1 MMMRTD
7 LLWADVKITNRKGL
21 LRTLNEEFETE
32 YPSLED
38 ALELEYDFHCQ
49 ESIDGSG
56 TVQIW
61 TEGRQEYSG
70 WKMGILAPYVEG
82 SFAWA
87 GEDGTFWKDKFEDN
101 TRKIYPGRIVFLDEE
116 EEDVV
121 QSDNGVHETLAEDAR
136 EGTHIWNL
144 WNESQAIFS
153 VAYGDTLEEA
163 IRLTCSEVNE
173 KNRSSQTDPA
183 EWDGEEFTPHT
194 YGGVILFD

>member
-1 MMMRTD
+1 MMRTD

-70 WKMGILAPYVEG
+70 WKMGVLAPYVEG

-101 TRKIYPGRIVFLDEE
+101 TRKVYPGRIVFADEE
-116 EEDVV
+116 EEDAV
-121 QSDNGVHETLAEDAR
+121 QNDDGPHELLAKDTE
-136 EGTHIWNL
+136 EGLRIWNL
-144 WNESQAIFS
+144 WNENRVIFS

-163 IRLTCSEVNE
+163 IRITCSEINE
-173 KNRSSQTDPA
+173 KNRGPKTDPE

-194 YGGVILFD
+194 YGGVAIFD

>member
-87 GEDGTFWKDKFEDN
+87 GEDGTFWKDKFKDN

-116 EEDVV
+116 EE
-121 QSDNGVHETLAEDAR
+121 NA
-136 EGTHIWNL
+136 
-144 WNESQAIFS
+144 
-153 VAYGDTLEEA
+153 
-163 IRLTCSEVNE
+163 
-173 KNRSSQTDPA
+173 
-183 EWDGEEFTPHT
+183 
-194 YGGVILFD
+194 

>member
-1 MMMRTD
+1 MMRTD

-70 WKMGILAPYVEG
+70 WKMGVLAPYVEG

-101 TRKIYPGRIVFLDEE
+101 TRKVYPGRIVFADEE
-116 EEDVV
+116 EEDAA
-121 QSDNGVHETLAEDAR
+121 QNDDGPHELLAKDTE
-136 EGTHIWNL
+136 EGLRIWNL
-144 WNESQAIFS
+144 WNENRVIFS

-163 IRLTCSEVNE
+163 IRLTCSEMNE
-173 KNRSSQTDPA
+173 KNRGPKTDPE

-194 YGGVILFD
+194 YGGVAIFD

>member
-1 MMMRTD
+1 MMRTD

-70 WKMGILAPYVEG
+70 WKMGVLAPYVEG

-116 EEDVV
+116 EEDGFQKLPQEESV
-121 QSDNGVHETLAEDAR
+121 QNDAEEKLR
-136 EGTHIWNL
+136 IWNL
-144 WNESQAIFS
+144 WNKNQVIFA
-153 VAYGDTLEEA
+153 VAYGHTLEEA
-163 IRLTCSEVNE
+163 IRLTCSEMNE
-173 KNRSSQTDPA
+173 KNRGPKTDPE

-194 YGGVILFD
+194 YGGVAIFD

>member
-1 MMMRTD
+1 MMRTD

-61 TEGRQEYSG
+61 TEGRQGYSG
-70 WKMGILAPYVEG
+70 WKMGVLAPYVEG

-101 TRKIYPGRIVFLDEE
+101 TRKVYPGRIVFADEE
-116 EEDVV
+116 EEDAV
-121 QSDNGVHETLAEDAR
+121 QNDDGPHELLAKDTE
-136 EGTHIWNL
+136 EGLRIWNL
-144 WNESQAIFS
+144 WNENRVIFS

-163 IRLTCSEVNE
+163 IRLTCSEMNE
-173 KNRSSQTDPA
+173 KNRGPKTDPE

-194 YGGVILFD
+194 YGGVAIFD

>member
-1 MMMRTD
+1 MMRTD

-70 WKMGILAPYVEG
+70 WKMGVLAPYVEG

-101 TRKIYPGRIVFLDEE
+101 TRKVYPGRIVFADEE
-116 EEDVV
+116 EEDAV
-121 QSDNGVHETLAEDAR
+121 QNDDGPHELLAKDTE
-136 EGTHIWNL
+136 EGLRIWNL
-144 WNESQAIFS
+144 WNENRVIFS

-163 IRLTCSEVNE
+163 IRLTCSEMNE
-173 KNRSSQTDPA
+173 KNRGPKTDPE

-194 YGGVILFD
+194 YGGVAIFD

>member
-1 MMMRTD
+1 MMRTD

-70 WKMGILAPYVEG
+70 WKMGVLAPYVEG

-101 TRKIYPGRIVFLDEE
+101 TRKVYPGRIVFADEE
-116 EEDVV
+116 EEDAV
-121 QSDNGVHETLAEDAR
+121 QNDDGPHELLAKDTE
-136 EGTHIWNL
+136 EGLRIWNL
-144 WNESQAIFS
+144 WNENRVIFS

-163 IRLTCSEVNE
+163 IRLTCSEMNE
-173 KNRSSQTDPA
+173 KNRGQKTDPE

-194 YGGVILFD
+194 YGGVAIFD

>member
-1 MMMRTD
+1 MMRTD

-49 ESIDGSG
+49 ESINGSG

-70 WKMGILAPYVEG
+70 WKMGVLAPYVEG

-101 TRKIYPGRIVFLDEE
+101 TRKVYPGRIVFADEE
-116 EEDVV
+116 EEDGFQKLPQEESV
-121 QSDNGVHETLAEDAR
+121 QNDAEEKLR
-136 EGTHIWNL
+136 IWNL
-144 WNESQAIFS
+144 WNKNQVIFA
-153 VAYGDTLEEA
+153 VAYGHTLEEA
-163 IRLTCSEVNE
+163 IRLTCSEMNE
-173 KNRSSQTDPA
+173 KNRGPKTDPE

-194 YGGVILFD
+194 YGGVAIFD

>member
-1 MMMRTD
+1 MMRTD

-49 ESIDGSG
+49 ESINGSG

-70 WKMGILAPYVEG
+70 WKMGVLAPYVEG

-101 TRKIYPGRIVFLDEE
+101 TRKVYPGRIVFADEE
-116 EEDVV
+116 EEDAV
-121 QSDNGVHETLAEDAR
+121 QNDDGPHELLAKDTE
-136 EGTHIWNL
+136 EGLRIWNL
-144 WNESQAIFS
+144 WNENRVIFS

-163 IRLTCSEVNE
+163 IRLTCSEMNE
-173 KNRSSQTDPA
+173 KNRGPKTDPE

-194 YGGVILFD
+194 YGGVAIFD

>member
-1 MMMRTD
+1 MRTD

-70 WKMGILAPYVEG
+70 WKMGVLAPYVEG

-101 TRKIYPGRIVFLDEE
+101 TRKVYPGRIVFADEE
-116 EEDVV
+116 EEDAV
-121 QSDNGVHETLAEDAR
+121 QNDDGPHELLAKDTE
-136 EGTHIWNL
+136 EGLRIWNL
-144 WNESQAIFS
+144 WNENRVIFS

-163 IRLTCSEVNE
+163 IRLTCSEMNE
-173 KNRSSQTDPA
+173 KNRGPKTDPE

-194 YGGVILFD
+194 YGGVAIFD

>member
-1 MMMRTD
+1 MMRTD

-70 WKMGILAPYVEG
+70 WKMGVLAPYVEG

-101 TRKIYPGRIVFLDEE
+101 TRKVYPGRIVFADEE
-116 EEDVV
+116 EEDAV
-121 QSDNGVHETLAEDAR
+121 QSDDGPHELLAKDTE
-136 EGTHIWNL
+136 EGLRIWNL
-144 WNESQAIFS
+144 WNQNRVIFS

-163 IRLTCSEVNE
+163 IRLTCSEMNE
-173 KNRSSQTDPA
+173 KNRGPKTDPE

-194 YGGVILFD
+194 YGGVAIFD

>member
-1 MMMRTD
+1 MMRTD

-49 ESIDGSG
+49 ESINGSG

-70 WKMGILAPYVEG
+70 WKMGVLAPYVEG

-101 TRKIYPGRIVFLDEE
+101 TRKVYPGRIVFADEE
-116 EEDVV
+116 EEDAV
-121 QSDNGVHETLAEDAR
+121 QNDDGPHELLAKDTE
-136 EGTHIWNL
+136 EGLRIWNL
-144 WNESQAIFS
+144 WNENRVIFS

-163 IRLTCSEVNE
+163 IRITCSEINE
-173 KNRSSQTDPA
+173 KNRGPKTDPE

-194 YGGVILFD
+194 YGGVAIFD

>member
-1 MMMRTD
+1 MMRTD

-70 WKMGILAPYVEG
+70 WKMGVLAPYVEG

-101 TRKIYPGRIVFLDEE
+101 TRKVYPGRIVFADEE
-116 EEDVV
+116 EEDAV
-121 QSDNGVHETLAEDAR
+121 QNDDGPHELLAKDTE
-136 EGTHIWNL
+136 EGLRIWNL
-144 WNESQAIFS
+144 WNENRVIFS

-163 IRLTCSEVNE
+163 IRLTCSEMNE
-173 KNRSSQTDPA
+173 KNRGPKTDPE

-194 YGGVILFD
+194 YGGGAIFD

>member
-1 MMMRTD
+1 MMRTD

-70 WKMGILAPYVEG
+70 WKMGVLAPYVEG

-101 TRKIYPGRIVFLDEE
+101 TRKVYPGRIVFADEE
-116 EEDVV
+116 EEDAV
-121 QSDNGVHETLAEDAR
+121 QNDDGPHELLAKDTE
-136 EGTHIWNL
+136 EGLRIWNL
-144 WNESQAIFS
+144 WNENRVIFS

-163 IRLTCSEVNE
+163 IRLTCSEINE
-173 KNRSSQTDPA
+173 KNRGPQTDPD

-194 YGGVILFD
+194 YGGAVIFD